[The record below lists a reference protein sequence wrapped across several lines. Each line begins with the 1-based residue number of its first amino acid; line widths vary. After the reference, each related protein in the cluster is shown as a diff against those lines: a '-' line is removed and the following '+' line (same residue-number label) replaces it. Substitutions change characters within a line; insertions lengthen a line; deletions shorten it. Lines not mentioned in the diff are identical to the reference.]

1 MTWGAENYPCFL
13 LVWEKSPLE
22 FGQEVSIIL
31 VGSGRPIISVL
42 LYIKIPVYSVRRNTM
57 FEPIVFISHFKVKQ
71 GKHELK
77 GKSEPTGIRV
87 LRVLGS

>member
-1 MTWGAENYPCFL
+1 
-13 LVWEKSPLE
+13 
-22 FGQEVSIIL
+22 
-31 VGSGRPIISVL
+31 
-42 LYIKIPVYSVRRNTM
+42 M